1 MIPTAEE
8 VRRMSIDA
16 RGTQRPPAPAPASP
30 PAQPAPAVPPA
41 PARAHSASKKPGAT
55 GGAWLVPVAII
66 VLIVALTLAGVLIIR
81 GMRRAAHSTSAPAPT
96 SVVSVSAIDGGERL

>member
-1 MIPTAEE
+1 MIPTVEE

-16 RGTQRPPAPAPASP
+16 RGTQRPPAPTSP

-41 PARAHSASKKPGAT
+41 PARAHSSASKKPGAT

-81 GMRRAAHSTSAPAPT
+81 GMRRAHPTSAPAPA
-96 SVVSVSAIDGGERL
+96 SVVSVSATDGGERL

>member
-1 MIPTAEE
+1 MIPTVEE

-16 RGTQRPPAPAPASP
+16 RGTQRPPAPTS
-30 PAQPAPAVPPA
+30 PPA

>member
-16 RGTQRPPAPAPASP
+16 RGTQRPPAPTP
-30 PAQPAPAVPPA
+30 PPSQPAPAVPPA

-81 GMRRAAHSTSAPAPT
+81 GMRRTHPTSAPASA
-96 SVVSVSAIDGGERL
+96 SVVSVPTIDGGDRL